1 MKIIRIYLLLLMASI
16 SSYGEVKEATFLARV
31 VDESGCPV
39 PNVTT
44 SASYLRDKSLG
55 SGAGTETHQR
65 IVDQTDTN
73 GTCAFAGKCNGYV
86 DWSARKDGYY
96 QTYGPQVTF
105 TNETFNHF
113 VPQGKLYEVVL
124 RKIINPIPM
133 YAKRLQNAVMPAY
146 GIPLGYDLVKGD
158 WLSPYGKGET
168 ADFIFRV
175 DCQYGEK
182 LKDGVPAF
190 EAMLTLTFSNDG
202 DGIQEIIDSP
212 LKGSVFHLPRY
223 APEDGYANSWSLRAF
238 ESERKCSPMAR
249 EDMNYIFRV
258 RTKKDEAG
266 KIISALY
273 GKIRGPIRY
282 GVPVSGAKMSMKYYL
297 NPTPND
303 RNLEFDPNQNLFKN
317 LSPLEKV
324 SEP

>member
-1 MKIIRIYLLLLMASI
+1 MKIGWLGLVLLTVNTMAF
-16 SSYGEVKEATFLARV
+16 GELKNAAFYVRV
-31 VDESGCPV
+31 LDENGSPLKDVIVNAGFYD
-39 PNVTT
+39 
-44 SASYLRDKSLG
+44 SAPIGWG
-55 SGAGTETHQR
+55 SGE
-65 IVDQTDTN
+65 IVHENISKTTDTN
-73 GTCAFAGKCNGYV
+73 GLCHFEGQCYGRAGFGVAEKNHYNQGLSLFFEKYNGSRFEPW
-86 DWSARKDGYY
+86 DQLHEIK
-96 QTYGPQVTF
+96 
-105 TNETFNHF
+105 
-113 VPQGKLYEVVL
+113 L
-124 RKIINPIPM
+124 RKIVNPTPM
-133 YAKRLQNAVMPAY
+133 YAKRLQNTVMPAY

-158 WLSPYGKGET
+158 WLSPYGKGEA

-202 DGIQEIIDSP
+202 DGIQEFIDSP
-212 LKGSVFHLPRY
+212 LTGSVFHLPRY
-223 APEDGYANSWSLRAF
+223 APEDGYANNWSLRAF

-258 RTKKDEAG
+258 RTKKDKTG
-266 KIISALY
+266 KISSALY

-282 GVPVSGAKMSMKYYL
+282 GVPVNGAKMSMKYYL

-303 RNLEFDPNQNLFKN
+303 RNLEFDPKQNLFKN
-317 LSPLEKV
+317 LSSLEKV